1 MGVMSTPPAAVIVF
15 GNRDFWPRVV
25 ERHAEFFNRIGR
37 LQEAVRS
44 VVDPAYES
52 LDGHQRLQMNLL
64 MLVATGMAEVVTL
77 VANGM
82 GHGAMKIVRGV
93 VETAINAEYM
103 RRFPDQ
109 SEKYMEWHWVELH
122 KLYVHMQENCQL
134 MKDFPAEKMA
144 ADEAEYHRVR
154 GMFQYEITKRDGSKK
169 LVMQDSWCRDNLFER
184 AQKVNM
190 AESYRKRA

>member
-1 MGVMSTPPAAVIVF
+1 
-15 GNRDFWPRVV
+15 
-25 ERHAEFFNRIGR
+25 
-37 LQEAVRS
+37 
-44 VVDPAYES
+44 
-52 LDGHQRLQMNLL
+52 MNLL

-82 GHGAMKIVRGV
+82 GNGAMKIVRGV

-103 RRFPDQ
+103 RQFPDQ

-122 KLYVHMQENCQL
+122 KLYVHKQENSPES
-134 MKDFPAEKMA
+134 MKDFPADKRA
-144 ADEAEYHRVR
+144 AEEAGYHRVR
-154 GMFQYEITKRDGSKK
+154 GRFQNENTTRDGSKK

-190 AESYRKRA
+190 AESYRTVMPAANQILHGSIGGWIRELDEANGRIEWPPDS